1 MIISN
6 HAVKDSYTLAVNSL
20 ISDCKYTT
28 ALETL
33 TNEIE
38 PQFRAIRALITDTI
52 ARCLNADMD
61 YDDWNEFLGGL
72 ERDFYTSR
80 DEAFRR
86 LITITKKGE

>member
-1 MIISN
+1 MSTLTTSTISIS
-6 HAVKDSYTLAVNSL
+6 AFLEIAKRQARDLAH
-20 ISDCKYTT
+20 D
-28 ALETL
+28 A

-38 PQFRAIRALITDTI
+38 PQFRAIRALITDII

-72 ERDFYTSR
+72 ERDFYTAR

-86 LITITKKGE
+86 LITITKKWE

>member
-20 ISDCKYTT
+20 ISECKYTT

-38 PQFRAIRALITDTI
+38 PQFRAIRALITDII
-52 ARCLNADMD
+52 ARCPQRRHGLRR
-61 YDDWNEFLGGL
+61 L
-72 ERDFYTSR
+72 ERIPR
-80 DEAFRR
+80 RFRAR
-86 LITITKKGE
+86 FLHRPR